1 VRIWNERHRVS
12 VPFDERSKGFVWFF
26 SFLSYFSKLEVE
38 EDADLILLLDEPAL
52 NLHAMAQADFLHFID
67 ERLAP
72 KHQVIYSTHSPFMI
86 NLDHLN
92 RVRTV
97 QDVDD
102 RGTVISDDVLTNDQE
117 TLFPVQ
123 VALSYRMAQSLFL
136 APHCLM
142 VNAPSDL
149 IYLQVLGEVAAARNR
164 TRLDPRWVIIPVG
177 GVDNLHTLVSLLG
190 ENYVSVA
197 VLMDVTPAS
206 KERIE
211 HLSHD
216 VVARPSSPIKWVEVT
231 RVRDSDIEDLLDAD
245 FYLKLVNAAY
255 DADLPVEL
263 TLRSIS
269 DSNPRIVHRIAAY
282 FESEGIAGGRFD
294 PYLPAAYL
302 LQHHAEFRNEIDDSS
317 VERVASLFE
326 RINSLLPTNG
336 AVPSAAEVA
345 RGHMMTVSP

>member
-1 VRIWNERHRVS
+1 MVLNRVGLTQRAYQRVRS
-12 VPFDERSKGFVWFF
+12 
-26 SFLSYFSKLEVE
+26 LSHGMRQRLALARAILHQPS
-38 EDADLILLLDEPAL
+38 ILLLDEPGL
-52 NLHAMAQADFLHFID
+52 NLHAMAQNDFLRFID
-67 ERLAP
+67 ESLAP

-177 GVDNLHTLVSLLG
+177 GADNLPTLVSLLG

-211 HLSHD
+211 QAKANWKAQNFPK
-216 VVARPSSPIKWVEVT
+216 VVGDEEEFIP
-231 RVRDSDIEDLLDAD
+231 
-245 FYLKLVNAAY
+245 
-255 DADLPVEL
+255 LPE
-263 TLRSIS
+263 
-269 DSNPRIVHRIAAY
+269 
-282 FESEGIAGGRFD
+282 
-294 PYLPAAYL
+294 
-302 LQHHAEFRNEIDDSS
+302 
-317 VERVASLFE
+317 
-326 RINSLLPTNG
+326 
-336 AVPSAAEVA
+336 
-345 RGHMMTVSP
+345 